1 MTNDLFSSNL
11 EIFEVPFPKFFKKVL
26 RSFKDSLKEPITAES
41 LKLARDSENKLGKGL
56 LKLIIHGVSPKL
68 ASVVNRNNENY
79 HLRIYTPISKEPM
92 PVIIYY
98 HGGGY
103 VLGSVESSDPI
114 CRKMAKDLDAIIVSV
129 DYRLSPEFP
138 FPIALEDSYS
148 AALWVRDNMTKLNG
162 NEKKIYVMGAST
174 GGGLATLV
182 ALRNKNR
189 KDFEISGQILIYPW
203 VSGVFK
209 YESFNLFKEGF
220 VLTKKMLEIFRKCYI
235 VNPKDFQN
243 PEFSPIFHNDLS
255 KLPITFLM
263 TASHD
268 PLRDQGNDYAK
279 KLLKAG
285 NIVIYKNYLQTI
297 HGFFTYH
304 GVIPRGKKIYNDII
318 QTVRKMLYD

>member
-1 MTNDLFSSNL
+1 MPKKLYSSNL

-26 RSFKDSLKEPITAES
+26 RSFKDPLKEPITPES
-41 LKLARDSENKLGKGL
+41 LKLARDSEKKFSNGL
-56 LKLIIHGVSPKL
+56 LKLFIHGISPKL
-68 ASVVNRNNENY
+68 ASVVDRSFENY
-79 HLRIYTPISKEPM
+79 CLRIYTPLSTEPL
-92 PVIIYY
+92 PVIIFY

-114 CRKMAKDLDAIIVSV
+114 CRKLAKDLSSVIVSV

-138 FPIALEDSYS
+138 FPAALEDSYS
-148 AALWVRDNMTKLNG
+148 AALWVNDHIAELNG
-162 NEKKIYVMGAST
+162 NVKNIYVMGAST

-182 ALRNKNR
+182 ALRNKKR

-203 VSGVFK
+203 VSGVFH
-209 YESFNLFKEGF
+209 YESLDLFKEGF
-220 VLTKKMLEIFRKCYI
+220 VLSKKMLEIFRKCYI
-235 VNPKDFQN
+235 VNPKDIQN
-243 PEFSPIFHNDLS
+243 PEFSPICDPDLS
-255 KLPITFLM
+255 KLPETFLM

-268 PLRDQGNDYAK
+268 PLRDQGNSYAK

-285 NIVIYKNYLQTI
+285 NRVIYKNYLQTI

-304 GVIPRGKKIYNDII
+304 GVIPRGKKIYRDII